1 MSNIDHVMK
10 APTQADHE
18 AKPIETFGGGFN
30 ATSPPSKS
38 ARAPSPAL
46 APTRSSSPPAEA
58 DMPCSTVTAFAAKAA
73 PPACRRPLFRR

>member
-10 APTQADHE
+10 APTQADHA

-38 ARAPSPAL
+38 DPADY
-46 APTRSSSPPAEA
+46 EE